1 MQQASDFLAE
11 SEALDRILSSL
22 GEEDFRRE
30 TGFKAWTFETIL
42 RHLHFW
48 NVMAHVSL
56 AAPDDFQEVFKPVM
70 EGMMAGTALPEIEV
84 ARFPAT
90 DLALLDEW
98 RRGYQEVFD
107 AFSQADP
114 SERVAWAGPS
124 MSARSSVTARQM
136 ETWAHGQ
143 AIFDELGMVR
153 KEEDRIRNIV
163 ILGVNTFGWT
173 FTVKQ
178 LPVPEEQPFLAL
190 IAPSGEPWE
199 FGSPDSGQ
207 IIRGAAHEFAQVV
220 TQTRNVADTEL
231 VCEGEAAALWMQHAQ
246 CFAGGP
252 SEPPPPGERRAKNK
266 D

>member
-1 MQQASDFLAE
+1 
-11 SEALDRILSSL
+11 
-22 GEEDFRRE
+22 
-30 TGFKAWTFETIL
+30 
-42 RHLHFW
+42 
-48 NVMAHVSL
+48 
-56 AAPDDFQEVFKPVM
+56 
-70 EGMMAGTALPEIEV
+70 
-84 ARFPAT
+84 
-90 DLALLDEW
+90 
-98 RRGYQEVFD
+98 
-107 AFSQADP
+107 
-114 SERVAWAGPS
+114 

-153 KEEDRIRNIV
+153 EEDDRIRNIV

-190 IAPSGEPWE
+190 IAPSGERWE

-207 IIRGAAHEFAQVV
+207 FIRGAAHEFAQVV

-231 VCEGEAAALWMQHAQ
+231 VCEGEAAVLWMQHAQ

-252 SEPPPPGERRAKNK
+252 SEPPQPGQRRTKN
-266 D
+266 